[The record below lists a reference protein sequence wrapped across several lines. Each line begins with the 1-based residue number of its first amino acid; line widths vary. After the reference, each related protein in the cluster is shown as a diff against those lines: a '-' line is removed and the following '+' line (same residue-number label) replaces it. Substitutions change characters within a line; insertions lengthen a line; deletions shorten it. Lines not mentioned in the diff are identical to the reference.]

1 MDSVIRLCIIGA
13 GGFVGAI
20 GRYLVSGW
28 VQNRSD
34 LLLFPIGTMAVN
46 LIGCFC
52 IGFLTM
58 LVETR
63 SFFSVEIRS
72 FLLIGMLGAFT
83 TFSTFGNETLMLMRE
98 GRFDLAAFNSVV
110 QVVIGVAMVWMGR
123 AAAGIIWR

>member
-1 MDSVIRLCIIGA
+1 MESIVHLSIIGA
-13 GGFVGAI
+13 GGFAGAVM
-20 GRYLVSGW
+20 RYLVSGW
-28 VQNRSD
+28 IQNRSD
-34 LLLFPIGTMAVN
+34 LVLFPIGTMGVN

-63 SFFSVEIRS
+63 SFFTVEIRS

-98 GRFDLAAFNSVV
+98 GRFDLAALNSVV
-110 QVVIGVAMVWMGR
+110 QVVVGVAMVWTGR
-123 AAAGIIWR
+123 AAAGLIWR